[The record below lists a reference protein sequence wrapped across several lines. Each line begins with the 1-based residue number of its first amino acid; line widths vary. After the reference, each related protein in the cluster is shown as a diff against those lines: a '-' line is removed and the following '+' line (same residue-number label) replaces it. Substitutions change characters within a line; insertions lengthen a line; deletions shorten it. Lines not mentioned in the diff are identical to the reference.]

1 MAIAA
6 LLGSGMRA
14 AGGAMVKSGAK
25 GLAKGMIGRRGK
37 KAQQQQPEV
46 QQVDVRVVNEK
57 PQTGNQISGMSSFL
71 SLPSAKKIGSSGAKG
86 VSGVEEKLNLIRSLF
101 AERFAYAK
109 SKSRQDD
116 IEKDRKR
123 KEKREKELEKE
134 EKKSKAKVKSKNALP
149 RVGLFDSIRNFIFYT
164 FLAFLE
170 KKFNFSQMLIKALPV
185 ILNVG
190 KFIIDI
196 SGKIL
201 DGLATFIDFGYGLVD
216 KTRGFIKFIGGDFA
230 LNAFDKALGAINT
243 VLNLLFIYAMAQSAF
258 GLGGG
263 GGKKGGPRGSTRPTT
278 RPGQG
283 LRPKVTTTGGRGA
296 NRPDIRNPLRD
307 RPKVTTTGGGTAGRP
322 DIRNPLRSRPTVT
335 TGVGKEVVKGAGK
348 KVAGEAAEQITK
360 KTAQQALGKFVR
372 PFVRNVPILGA
383 LIDFGI
389 SAALGDPLG
398 RAATRAT
405 GAGMGA
411 AAGTAIAGSLGT
423 ILGSVVPV
431 VGNFLGGA
439 AGGYAG
445 AAIGGWIGDWLGGWL
460 YDTVAGTPKVE
471 AKSKGGVVRRYEEG
485 GSVEE
490 DVNKKLL
497 KKDDVRIKEPKVDK
511 EKGRGLSKVGDSSAL
526 SFVEQSGKAFS
537 KVPIIGP
544 VLALAADKLL
554 GNETDPNAFQAI
566 SNSLTN
572 FSMLSASGET
582 KSSGDY
588 EKFTM
593 KYASGGE
600 VQASGLG
607 LNDPMETSRSLGRFL
622 QTKFNA
628 LDLPGA
634 TTGPGSKKEESK
646 DGSTAGPGSEE
657 GERDSAT
664 GALTPGSQTGTA
676 PGTATGAAAASDL
689 YKEIG
694 ADAQQWDLF
703 RNTVALIESGGKYDI
718 FGGSGDHY
726 DGRYQ
731 MGEAAK
737 IDGSRLAG
745 VEYPGHS
752 DDPNNQARAAYRSNP
767 ELQETIFTA
776 FTVANHRYLMRNE
789 TYASANVERKLE
801 ILGYAHNQGMGG
813 AETWMTTGEVGADG
827 FGTKGTKYTDMIA
840 ANFRAL
846 KSGGELQIAEGAVDV
861 PSLAPGSSP
870 GGDMAADVERGDPS
884 EAASRLLQDF
894 PQIQARANSQQ
905 IYASGL
911 GFFLKQSGAGVQ
923 GQGDFGNPPGGD
935 MEHPDHGGV
944 VASHKGQGHY
954 KGQALDLGA
963 NSATSGSYQDDQKKL
978 WPFISQFLKKYGLDQ
993 EPTVPQVI
1001 HGPGE
1006 SFSPKAA
1013 SSFADGAHHNHFH
1026 VEFQGGGLIGK
1037 STKQY
1042 GDMSTKASY
1051 EKTGSRV
1058 MVQPIII
1065 EKQAPQDNFMMN
1077 PMDKLTFAGRGRLN
1091 NTPAFSRG

>member
-37 KAQQQQPEV
+37 KSQQQQPEV
-46 QQVDVRVVNEK
+46 QQVNVKVLNER
-57 PQTGNQISGMSSFL
+57 PQGRNQVSAASSFL
-71 SLPSAKKIGSSGAKG
+71 SLPSAKMIGSGGAKG
-86 VSGVEEKLNLIRSLF
+86 VSGVEEKLNLIKNLF

-116 IEKDRKR
+116 MEKDRKR

-134 EKKSKAKVKSKNALP
+134 EKKAKAQVKSKNALP
-149 RVGLFDSIRNFIFYT
+149 KVGLFDSIRNFLFYT
-164 FLAFLE
+164 LLAFLE
-170 KKFNFSQMLIKALPV
+170 KRFNFSQMLVKALPV

-216 KTRGFIKFIGGDFA
+216 KTREFVKNLGGEGV
-230 LNAFDKALGAINT
+230 LQAFDKMLGAINT
-243 VLNLLFIYAMAQSAF
+243 VLNVLFIYAMAQSAF
-258 GLGGG
+258 GGNLGFG
-263 GGKKGGPRGSTRPTT
+263 GGKKGGSTRPTT

-283 LRPKVTTTGGRGA
+283 LRPKVTTTGGRGV

-307 RPKVTTTGGGTAGRP
+307 RPRVTTTGGGTAGRP

-335 TGVGKEVVKGAGK
+335 TGLGKAA
-348 KVAGEAAEQITK
+348 AGEAAEQITK
-360 KTAQQALGKFVR
+360 KTAVAAVGKFVT
-372 PFVRNVPILGA
+372 PFVKRIPIFGA
-383 LIDFGI
+383 LVDFAI
-389 SAALGDPLG
+389 NVALGEDAG
-398 RAATRAT
+398 RAAARAA
-405 GAGMGA
+405 GAGIGAWAGGTLGGMAAGA
-411 AAGTAIAGSLGT
+411 AGSIVPFLGTA
-423 ILGSVVPV
+423 
-431 VGNFLGGA
+431 LGGA
-439 AGGYAG
+439 VG
-445 AAIGGWIGDWLGGWL
+445 ATFGSIIGGMFGDFLGGWL
-460 YDTVAGTPKVE
+460 FDRIVGVPKVQ
-471 AKSKGGVVRRYEEG
+471 AKTKGGVVRGYEEG

-497 KKDDVRIKEPKVDK
+497 KKDDVRILEPKADK
-511 EKGRGLSKVGDSSAL
+511 ENGRGLSKVGDSAAL
-526 SFVEQSGKAFS
+526 SFVEQSGRAFS

-544 VLALAADKLL
+544 VLALAANKLL
-554 GNETDPNAFQAI
+554 GNETDANAFQAI

-572 FSMLSASGET
+572 FSMLSAAGET

-593 KYASGGE
+593 KYNSGGE
-600 VQASGLG
+600 VKASGLG

-622 QTKFNA
+622 HTKFNA
-628 LDLPGA
+628 IQANLPNAQQSTGA
-634 TTGPGSKKEESK
+634 QG
-646 DGSTAGPGSEE
+646 E
-657 GERDSAT
+657 GEYDSAT
-664 GALTPGSQTGTA
+664 GAFMGGRGKTSGSTGSTG
-676 PGTATGAAAASDL
+676 GTATGAVAASDL

-718 FGGSGDHY
+718 YGGSGDHY

-731 MGEAAK
+731 MGKDAK
-737 IDGSRLAG
+737 TDGARLAG

-752 DDPNNQARAAYRSNP
+752 DDPNNQARAAYRANP

-776 FTVANHRYLMRNE
+776 FTVANHRYLMGNE

-911 GFFLKQSGAGVQ
+911 GFFLKQSGAGIQ